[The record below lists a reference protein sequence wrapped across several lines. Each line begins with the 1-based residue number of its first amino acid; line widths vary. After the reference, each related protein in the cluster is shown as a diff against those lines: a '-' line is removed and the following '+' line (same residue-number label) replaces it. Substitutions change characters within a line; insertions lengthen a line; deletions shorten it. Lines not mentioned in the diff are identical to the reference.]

1 MRTWIAVLAMAC
13 LTSACGMSSGPIR
26 VAQGVATSAKSG
38 VSSSRVTEVGN
49 PYGAGLLTF
58 NQGTPNPTI
67 WLNVKYSDKVRYFSP
82 FDREV
87 NAYARVIIRGQQ
99 PQELHLSDVAQR
111 SGENIRIQGVSKE
124 SDILAVELAFHV
136 GGKWDSNN
144 GRNYTIDLHR

>member
-1 MRTWIAVLAMAC
+1 VRTWIAVLAMAC

-26 VAQGVATSAKSG
+26 VAQSVATAAKSG
-38 VSSSRVTEVGN
+38 VSSSRVTQVGN

-58 NQGTPNPTI
+58 DRGTANPTI
-67 WLNVKYSDKVRYFSP
+67 WLNVRYSDKVGFFSR
-82 FDREV
+82 FNREV

-99 PQELHLSDVAQR
+99 PQELHLSDVAKS